1 MSEIPSIADL
11 ERANHEI
18 SQLRD
23 QLRKAVAEAAR
34 TREESHQKLQ
44 NFAREFRVPLTTV
57 LGFSDIL
64 SATDKS
70 HRGEL
75 NQIATAGHELMQ
87 LIKNLEQPLPALTN
101 NEHANETVDVL
112 PPLVHRLLY
121 IEDNETN
128 FHLTARILEDR
139 PNIEAVWAPTGEQ
152 GIELACK
159 HSPALILLD
168 LNLPDIHGSEVL
180 VRLRHNPLT
189 TQIPVIV
196 LSADA
201 SPSRIERMLQAGA
214 RNYLIKPFDIKR
226 LLCFVDEI
234 LHGAAQTAAV

>member
-11 ERANHEI
+11 ERANHEVT
-18 SQLRD
+18 QLRE
-23 QLRKAVAEAAR
+23 QLRKAAAEAAR
-34 TREESHQKLQ
+34 TREETQDRLQ
-44 NFAREFRVPLTTV
+44 NFAKEFRVPLTTV
-57 LGFSDIL
+57 LGFSDLL

-70 HRGEL
+70 HRAEL
-75 NQIATAGHELMQ
+75 NQIAVAGHELME
-87 LIKNLEQPLPALTN
+87 LIKKLEQPLPAPTS
-101 NEHANETVDVL
+101 NEHVSAAEPVFAPV
-112 PPLVHRLLY
+112 VHTLLY

-128 FHLTARILEDR
+128 FRLTARILEER

-159 HSPALILLD
+159 HSPGLILLD

-180 VRLRHNPLT
+180 VRLRNNPLT

-226 LLCFVDEI
+226 LLCLIDQT
-234 LHGAAQTAAV
+234 LQSAAQMAVL